1 MSKNSSQAKPLKGS
15 SIQADSI
22 VVSNLSATDLVL
34 TPEATA
40 GLLQGAYLD
49 NVIITNSEINN
60 SIIGANG
67 NNSAFFSQLT
77 TTGDITFYGLQSPE
91 RVFWDS
97 GAGILNI
104 KGELKLD
111 GCATIGN
118 ISICENTI
126 SAVSPANGD
135 INFLPKNL
143 GKLNLT
149 GPITN
154 IVSSQGSYLSSLA
167 NGNYTVLASDYLKLI
182 SNYSGVTIGSFNS
195 QLLRTLNGDIT
206 LQTETGVS
214 TKNISDIVIDGS
226 LRVQITSPVD
236 TNLNVGDTI
245 TISNTNSVPA
255 VNGIFT
261 VTSIIDKNKFTIS
274 TNGNALFSSGN
285 IGSYIKQLSNNIN
298 LISKNYVTIP
308 TDIPLTFGITSSST
322 NLNSIKG
329 NTTGMYI
336 NSQGDINLNVSSSNS
351 VIIPSVSKLQLG
363 SSYLNFDNNSLNII
377 SSSTGQVIVT
387 GSQSNILTTNTR
399 FYDPNPMI
407 GYTSNTNGNNPDSLN
422 TFGDDSDRGIS
433 FQYFTAGSLKLGWF
447 GYKTDKGQFVF
458 LTDATNTNETMTGT
472 PGNFNISAISADTI
486 TINGILNMACSP
498 IQNVSLMTGCGG
510 TVNINGSNNVNI
522 SAASTIKL
530 IAGTSVN
537 IPNNIP
543 ITIGTSG
550 SSIKENTNGNLV
562 LSSNS
567 ILLNSSYTIIS
578 SGNKLTFDGNS
589 TSSTNFIV
597 SDTSSNFFVNSNKN
611 LYLLPSS
618 GNIIVPVSGSLTTG
632 SIQFGTSTTP
642 TQIISGNS
650 SGISLLSSSGYI
662 NLISN
667 TSVNISSSSGN
678 ILLST
683 RTGDIQLYSS
693 TGNVRINPA
702 SYLVFGTTGTTGS
715 IRINTTG
722 NLIVTGPGTSGSSN
736 VTILNTADI
745 NLTANSTVNV
755 PTNVKLNV
763 GNSFIVSTVGNLV
776 LSNTTSTLI
785 NSISTTLS
793 NTGGSLF
800 VTNVTQNNIN
810 TVTNITSQNFTIT
823 GNKTSGSV
831 ITLDT
836 QNVKIY
842 DPIISLG
849 FTAGITTGNINSNSL
864 TDRGIEYSYLNSSG
878 NLSLGWFG
886 YKSNTGVFAFYQN
899 ATNNNEIITGTLG
912 QFQLGSALV
921 ANSLIFTAT
930 GGSTFIDMSCGTIA
944 NVNTITGCGGTI
956 NLYAPNT
963 LNASANNIN
972 LSANTVLVPTGTPL
986 NFGTT
991 GNNIISDSSG
1001 NMTISVLNGSGNL
1014 ILNSNVQINGTTN
1027 NVYSTVTNIRDP
1039 IISLGGY
1046 SSGSIINDNN
1056 DRGIEFKW
1064 SDGITNKTGFFGY
1077 NNALGAFEFI
1087 PNGINT
1093 NEVFSGSYGNC
1104 YFAKGNFTNVDVAC
1118 GTVSNV
1124 NTLIGCNGAQLN
1136 IISTNT
1142 MFSSGNVILPF
1153 RSSINFGNTSASSI
1167 SGSSNG
1173 NISITSQSGGISLIT
1188 NTSGNGFVN
1197 ISGNTPLNFGTGGTY
1212 IVKDTSGTLNIIN
1225 SSGNINLS
1233 PVSGGTIY
1241 TPINNKLAFGSQT
1254 GGSTNY
1260 ITSDGTQLQLFGYES
1275 IGINSSTVTIAGNVN
1290 ILGSISA
1297 SAVQSN
1303 SNDYMLPLGTS
1314 QILTITNIANTT
1326 TTGSISITT
1335 ATPNYLRIGD
1345 SITVK
1350 NTNSTP
1356 VIDGTFIVS
1365 GVINDSTIV
1374 VPNGTLSAPGSS
1386 GTLTSVLTS
1395 YQGKDVG
1402 VMVQYWSTVGNTSV
1416 TSGSQN
1422 YRTGFFG
1429 WMHGTEQWTFY
1440 NQATIANNV
1449 VTQGVLGDISINK
1462 LLTNSIGNTSSS
1474 VILSTTLTGGNVYPS
1489 YLQVNSGLIDNTP
1502 IGQTIAQTGRFTNL
1516 GTTISANLTNLT
1528 LSSTLN
1534 YSIDR
1539 FTCSSSNQ
1547 FQNPR
1552 IDTVVSFVSLTGS
1565 GTSCSG
1571 TMGTTGVADGQIKK
1585 IIMSS
1590 VVFNA
1595 GNTYTL
1601 FFGTNKLITPNPLGG
1616 TPTKIEFKRQGQS
1629 CEIVY
1634 DAAFGNWV
1642 LTGGTAYVQ

>member
-1 MSKNSSQAKPLKGS
+1 MSKNSMQSKPLKGDIIS
-15 SIQADSI
+15 ADTIVAGSI
-22 VVSNLSATDLVL
+22 SATDLIL
-34 TPEATA
+34 SPDATA
-40 GLLQGAYLD
+40 SLLQGAYLD
-49 NVIITNSEINN
+49 NVIINNSEINN

-67 NNSAFFSQLT
+67 NNSAFFSQVT
-77 TTGDITFYGLQSPE
+77 TTGDITFFGQSPD
-91 RVFWDS
+91 VLYWDS
-97 GAGILNI
+97 GGGILNI
-104 KGELKLD
+104 TGELKLK

-118 ISICENTI
+118 ISICQNTI

-135 INFLPKNL
+135 IIFLPKNL

-167 NGNYTVLASDYLKLI
+167 NGNYTVLASDYLRLI
-182 SNYSGVTIGSFNS
+182 SNYDGVTIGSFKS
-195 QLLRTLNGDIT
+195 QLFRTLNGDIT
-206 LQTETGVS
+206 LQTETGIS
-214 TKNISDIVIDGS
+214 NKTISDIIIDES
-226 LRVQITSPVD
+226 LKVQITSSID
-236 TNLNVGDTI
+236 TNLNVGDII
-245 TISNTNSVPA
+245 TISNTNSFPV
-255 VNGIFT
+255 VDGNFT
-261 VTSIIDKNKFTIS
+261 VTSIINKNIFTIS
-274 TNGNALFSSGN
+274 TNGNALFSTGN
-285 IGSYIKQLSNNIN
+285 TGSFIKQLSNNIN

-308 TDIPLTFGITSSST
+308 ANIPLTFGVTSSSG
-322 NLNSIKG
+322 NLNSIKA

-336 NSQGDINLNVSSSNS
+336 NSQGDVTINISSSNS
-351 VIIPSVSKLQLG
+351 VIIPSISKLQLG

-377 SSSTGQVIVT
+377 SSSSGQVIIS

-399 FYDPNPMI
+399 LYDPNPII
-407 GYTSNTNGNNPDSLN
+407 GYTSNTIGNNPDSIN
-422 TFGDDSDRGIS
+422 TFGDTSDRGIS
-433 FQYFTAGSLKLGWF
+433 FNYYTAGSLKLGWF

-458 LTDATNTNETMTGT
+458 LTDATNTNEIMTGT
-472 PGNFNISAISADTI
+472 PGNFNISSISAETI

-498 IQNVSLMTGCGG
+498 IQNVSLITGCSG

-530 IAGTSVN
+530 IAGSSIN

-550 SSIKENTNGNLV
+550 SSIKENTNGNLII
-562 LSSNS
+562 NNTIGN

-589 TSSTNFIV
+589 TSSSNFIV
-597 SDTSSNFFVNSNKN
+597 SDTSSNLFVNSNRN

-618 GNIIVPVSGSLTTG
+618 GNIILPNSVSLTTG
-632 SIQFGTSTTP
+632 SIQFGTSTAP

-650 SGISLLSSSGYI
+650 SGILLLSSSGSI
-662 NLISN
+662 GLISN
-667 TSVNISSSSGN
+667 TSVNISSSTGN

-683 RTGDIQLYSS
+683 RTGDINLYTNT
-693 TGNVRINPA
+693 TGNVRLNPV
-702 SYLVFGTTGTTGS
+702 SYLVFGTTGTMGS
-715 IRINTTG
+715 IRINTSG
-722 NLIVTGPGTSGSSN
+722 NLMINGPGTSGSVN
-736 VTILNTADI
+736 ILNTADI
-745 NLTANSTVNV
+745 NLTANSTVNI
-755 PTNVKLNV
+755 PTNVKLNI
-763 GNSFIVSTVGNLV
+763 GNSFIVSTVGNLI

-785 NSISTTLS
+785 NSNSINVSS
-793 NTGGSLF
+793 SSLII
-800 VTNVTQNNIN
+800 TNVTQNNIN
-810 TVTNITSQNFTIT
+810 TVTTTSSQNFTIT

-842 DPIISLG
+842 DPIITLG
-849 FTAGITTGNINSNSL
+849 FTAGITTGNIY
-864 TDRGIEYSYLNSSG
+864 TDKGIEYNYLNSSG

-930 GGSTFIDMSCGTIA
+930 GGSAFIDLACGTIA

-972 LSANTVLVPTGTPL
+972 LSANIVAIPTGTPL
-986 NFGTT
+986 NFGTI
-991 GNNIISDSSG
+991 GNSIITDSIG
-1001 NMTISVLNGSGNL
+1001 NMTISVLNGSGKL
-1014 ILNSNVQINGTTN
+1014 ILNSNIQINGTTN

-1064 SDGITNKTGFFGY
+1064 SDSVTNKTGFFGY
-1077 NNALGAFEFI
+1077 SKALGAFEFI
-1087 PNGINT
+1087 PDGINT

-1104 YFAKGNFTNVDVAC
+1104 YFAKGNFTNVNVAC

-1124 NTLIGCNGAQLN
+1124 NTLIGCNGTQLN

-1142 MFSSGNVILPF
+1142 MFSSGNVIFPF
-1153 RSSINFGNTSASSI
+1153 NSSLNFGNTTSNSI
-1167 SGSSNG
+1167 SASSNG

-1188 NTSGNGFVN
+1188 NTSGSGFVN
-1197 ISGNTPLNFGTGGTY
+1197 LSTNTPLNFGTVGTF
-1212 IVKDTSGTLNIIN
+1212 IVKDTSGTLNIVN

-1233 PVSGGTIY
+1233 PVSGTSGTVYI
-1241 TPINNKLAFGSQT
+1241 PIDNKLAFGSQT

-1260 ITSDGTQLQLFGYES
+1260 ITSDGLQLQLFGYES
-1275 IGINSSTVTIAGNVN
+1275 IGINSSTVTITGNLN

-1297 SAVQSN
+1297 STVQSN
-1303 SNDYMLPLGTS
+1303 PNDYMLPLGTS
-1314 QILTITNIANTT
+1314 QVVTITNIENTST
-1326 TTGSISITT
+1326 VGSISITT
-1335 ATPNYLRIGD
+1335 VAPNYLSIGD

-1350 NTNSTP
+1350 NTDSTP
-1356 VIDGTFIVS
+1356 AIDGSFIVS
-1365 GVINDSTIV
+1365 GVINASTIV
-1374 VPNGTLSAPGSS
+1374 VPGTLSAPGSS
-1386 GTLTSVLTS
+1386 GTLTSVLTK

-1402 VMVQYWSTVGNTSV
+1402 IVVQYWSTVGNTSV

-1429 WMHGTEQWTFY
+1429 WMQNTQQWTFF
-1440 NQATIANNV
+1440 NQATIASNV
-1449 VTQGVLGDISINK
+1449 VTQGVLGDIRINE
-1462 LLTNSIGNTSSS
+1462 LFANSIGGTSSS
-1474 VILSTTLTGGNVYPS
+1474 VILNTTLTGGNVYPN

-1502 IGQTIAQTGRFTNL
+1502 IGQTIAQSGRFTNI
-1516 GTTISANLTNLT
+1516 GSTISANLTDLT
-1528 LSSTLN
+1528 LATTLK

-1539 FTCSSSNQ
+1539 FTCSTLNQ

-1552 IDTVVSFVSLTGS
+1552 TDTVVSFVSLTGS
-1565 GTSCSG
+1565 SVNCSG
-1571 TMGTTGVADGQIKK
+1571 TMGTVGVADGQIKK

-1601 FFGTNKLITPNPLGG
+1601 FFGANKLVTPNPLGG

-1629 CEIVY
+1629 CEIIF
-1634 DAAFGNWV
+1634 DATLSKWV
-1642 LTGGTAYVQ
+1642 LTGGNSYIL